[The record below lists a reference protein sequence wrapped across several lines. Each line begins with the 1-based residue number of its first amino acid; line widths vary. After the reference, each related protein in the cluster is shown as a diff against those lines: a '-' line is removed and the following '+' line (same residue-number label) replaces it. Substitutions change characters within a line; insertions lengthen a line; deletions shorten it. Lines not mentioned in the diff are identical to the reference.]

1 MDLHLG
7 SGRVEV
13 QNHRKGLI
21 HLSQIGQSATLK
33 NVSTKASDTRPLGM
47 WSQSTFMIVYGKW
60 VRTMYCEIPFLS
72 RVLRIGEIIIQANS
86 PIFGLGR
93 WRCYNLLKYSI
104 VPLDM
109 CYILQQ
115 TLVMLTS
122 WLHVALGN
130 RHLKTN
136 LELGTSSE
144 NKTSFAK
151 PQFRVF
157 FLQGWIPTS
166 FTVSIHCQYS
176 HQPPVFWNVKSLCQT
191 LPESVA
197 SHWFW
202 GWVSNFFPLW

>member
-1 MDLHLG
+1 
-7 SGRVEV
+7 
-13 QNHRKGLI
+13 
-21 HLSQIGQSATLK
+21 
-33 NVSTKASDTRPLGM
+33 M

-60 VRTMYCEIPFLS
+60 VRTMYCEIPFMS

-86 PIFGLGR
+86 PIFGLSL

-115 TLVMLTS
+115 TLVVLTS

-151 PQFRVF
+151 PQFRGLLTFALF

-191 LPESVA
+191 LYTRTSDFEDGSRTFSPCGKKKNA
-197 SHWFW
+197 SSLASSLPWYECLFC
-202 GWVSNFFPLW
+202 GKWVPNLQCRRFPLPSFH